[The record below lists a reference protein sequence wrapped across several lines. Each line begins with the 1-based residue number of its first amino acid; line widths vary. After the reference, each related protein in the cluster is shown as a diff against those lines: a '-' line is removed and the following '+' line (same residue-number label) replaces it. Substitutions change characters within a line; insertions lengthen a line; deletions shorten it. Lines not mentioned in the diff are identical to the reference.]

1 MDEMSIIQQLPKFEF
16 NYLKDYMHYDE
27 VYVKLIERSKKFSDE
42 TLNLMVKFNNSNC
55 FKQIY
60 YLYKIIYRE
69 NITLPNLYKLKPED
83 KIYIPEDVLI
93 KMCKTVI
100 AQKII
105 LGNDFDSIFER
116 KEFNLF
122 NELYSKTN
130 NKNYYL
136 AVLIA
141 NKYVPGSFF
150 NWKTVNEPT
159 IDNFNK
165 ELEKFDIGIDRITNF
180 INGLYVKRSSITS
193 V

>member
-1 MDEMSIIQQLPKFEF
+1 MDGTSIIQQFPKFEF

-27 VYVKLIERSKKFSDE
+27 VYTDLLLKNKKFSDE
-42 TLNLMVKFNNSNC
+42 TVNLMVKFNNGNC
-55 FKQIY
+55 LKQIY
-60 YLYKIIYRE
+60 YIGKVIYRE
-69 NITLPNLYKLKPED
+69 NIVLPKLYKLKSNY
-83 KIYIPEDVLI
+83 KVSIPENVFI

-105 LGNDFDSIFER
+105 LGNEFDSIFEM
-116 KEFNLF
+116 KEFKLF

-130 NKNYYL
+130 EKNYYL

-165 ELEKFDIGIDRITNF
+165 ELEKFDIGIDRINNFVNGFNTNR
-180 INGLYVKRSSITS
+180 KSITS
-193 V
+193 L

>member
-1 MDEMSIIQQLPKFEF
+1 MSIIQQLPKFEF